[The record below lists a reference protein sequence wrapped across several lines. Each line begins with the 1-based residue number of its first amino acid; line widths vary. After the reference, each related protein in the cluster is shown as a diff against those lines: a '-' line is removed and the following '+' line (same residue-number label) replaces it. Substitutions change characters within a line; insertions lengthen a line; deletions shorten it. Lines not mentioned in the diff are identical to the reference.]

1 MASNNKHSTD
11 TLLRCLAFLT
21 AHHGKAKSPDALV
34 SGLAYD
40 EQGMTPDLFLEAA
53 ERISLKSTYV
63 TGRSL
68 RDVPQQVLPCVVFLK
83 DDSACILLQK
93 DVHTVT
99 LWNPATDKKHEATTA
114 DFSKSYNG
122 RAIFVKP
129 KAFFVDRELL
139 DRDNPS
145 LHWFWGAIRAN
156 NDAYTRV
163 LLASLLIN
171 VFALVSPIYIMNVY
185 DRVIPNS
192 ALETGW
198 ALSLGAL
205 IVFIVDFIIRTLR
218 GYFVDYAARR
228 VDVQVTR
235 KVFDQVLDMK
245 LAHRPS
251 SSGAFANMLREFDS
265 IREFITSATLAG
277 VVDLPFAI
285 LFVLVIFMLGGSL
298 GLVVLALMALAIV
311 VSLVLQVP
319 LKRFVRQAMKS
330 AETKHGLLVEAI
342 YGLETIKTIGAGGRM
357 RSRYA
362 EHVAENAVAA
372 QNSRFYSALGVN
384 SATFIQQAASVFVIL
399 VGMYMVHSGSLSMG
413 ALIAC
418 VVLSGRALTPVA
430 QISQLM
436 TRYHQAMG
444 SLKTLN
450 MIMGKPVERPVGKE
464 FLHRPTLK
472 GDITFNKVSFAYP
485 SSDRK
490 ILDGVSLSVAHGE
503 KVGIV
508 GRIGSGKSTL
518 ARLLVQL
525 YEPDEGAILIDGTDT
540 RQIDPA
546 DLRRNI
552 AYIGQDVTLFQGSI
566 RENITAGRPHASE
579 EEILAASQAAGA
591 HGFIASHPLGYD
603 APVGERGDGLSGGQK
618 QCIALAR
625 AILAKPSILVCDEPT
640 NAMDSQGEENFMNLI
655 RDNTKGMTVVMIT
668 HRTTLLPL
676 VDRLVIVDRGH
687 IIMDDKRDT
696 VLAALSAGKVQVP
709 K

>member
-1 MASNNKHSTD
+1 MANNSKHSTD

-40 EQGMTPDLFLEAA
+40 ERGMTTELFLEAA
-53 ERISLKSTYV
+53 ERIGLKSSYF
-63 TGRSL
+63 TGRAL
-68 RDVPQQVLPCVVFLK
+68 RDIPKQVLPCIVFLK
-83 DDSACILLQK
+83 DETACVLLQK

-99 LWNPATDKKHEATTA
+99 LWNPLTSKNHEATTA
-114 DFSKSYNG
+114 EFSKSYTG

-139 DRDNPS
+139 DKDNPS
-145 LHWFWGAIRAN
+145 LHWFWGAIRGN
-156 NDAYTRV
+156 NASYTRV
-163 LLASLLIN
+163 FLASFLIN
-171 VFALVSPIYIMNVY
+171 IFGLVSPIYIMNVY

-198 ALSLGAL
+198 ALSIGAL
-205 IVFIVDFIIRTLR
+205 IVFVIDFIIRSLR

-228 VDVQVTR
+228 IDVQVTR

-245 LAHRPS
+245 LAHRPT
-251 SSGAFANMLREFDS
+251 SSGAFANMLRDFDS
-265 IREFITSATLAG
+265 IREFLTSATLAG
-277 VVDLPFAI
+277 MIDLPFAI
-285 LFVLVIFMLGGSL
+285 LFVFVIFMLGGSL
-298 GLVVLALMALAIV
+298 GLVVLFLMAVAIAI
-311 VSLVLQVP
+311 SLIIQVP

-342 YGLETIKTIGAGGRM
+342 YGLETIKTIGASGRM
-357 RSRYA
+357 RARYA

-372 QNSRFYSALGVN
+372 QNSRFYSALGTN
-384 SATFIQQAASVFVIL
+384 SATFVQQASAVFVIL
-399 VGMYMVHSGSLSMG
+399 IGMYLVDAGSLSMG

-418 VVLSGRALTPVA
+418 VVLSGRALTPIA
-430 QISQLM
+430 QIAQLM

-450 MIMGKPVERPVGKE
+450 TIMGKPVERPVGKE
-464 FLHRPTLK
+464 FLHRPELS
-472 GDITFNKVSFAYP
+472 GDITFNGVSFSYP
-485 SSDRK
+485 NSDRK
-490 ILDGVSLSVAHGE
+490 ILDAVSFSIQHGE
-503 KVGIV
+503 KVGII

-525 YEPDEGAILIDGTDT
+525 YEPDSGSILIDGTDT

-566 RENITAGRPHASE
+566 RENMTASRPQASE

-591 HGFIASHPLGYD
+591 HGFIAAHPLGYD

-618 QCIALAR
+618 QCVALAR
-625 AILAKPSILVCDEPT
+625 ALLAKPSILVCDEPT
-640 NAMDSQGEENFMNLI
+640 NAMDSQGEENFMRLM
-655 RDNTKGMTVVMIT
+655 RDTAKDQTIVMIT
-668 HRTTLLPL
+668 HRTNLLPL
-676 VDRLVIVDRGH
+676 VDRLIIVDRGNVV
-687 IIMDDKRDT
+687 MDGKRDD